1 MSWDNGT
8 DDLLNNRLTV
18 SWTTLGETFS
28 KAGDLTFNQNKET
41 VKHIWKMSYN
51 LHKISHSGQQ
61 QQQQQQALS

>member
-18 SWTTLGETFS
+18 SWTTLWETFS

-41 VKHIWKMSYN
+41 VKYIWNMSYN

-61 QQQQQQALS
+61 QQQALS